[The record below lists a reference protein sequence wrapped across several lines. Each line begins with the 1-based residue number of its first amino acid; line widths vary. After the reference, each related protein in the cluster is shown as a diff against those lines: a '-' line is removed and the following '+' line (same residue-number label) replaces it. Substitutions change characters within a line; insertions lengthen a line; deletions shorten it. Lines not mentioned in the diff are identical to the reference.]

1 MTSSLYVE
9 YLYSDPNDQMW
20 AKPPLLQF
28 VTRYHPS
35 SSFAQDKSLFM
46 SAPLQIVLGTL
57 ALSLIHALIPG
68 HWLPLVTVGKA
79 EGWSRQE
86 TLWITALTGSAH
98 TVSTLL
104 IGVAVGLLGYQ
115 FADYYDIVTHLVA
128 PAVLIGLGL
137 VYLGKALRQH
147 FSQTRCQDKH
157 APIAAVAGR
166 SDRSKWVIIVTLATA
181 MLFSPCIEIGAFY
194 LSAGALG
201 WLGIALVSGV
211 YPAVTVL
218 GMVLVV
224 NWSWQR
230 AKSFS
235 AAITTWNLSGHALTG
250 LILIVLGFLTFFI
263 DM

>member
-1 MTSSLYVE
+1 
-9 YLYSDPNDQMW
+9 
-20 AKPPLLQF
+20 
-28 VTRYHPS
+28 
-35 SSFAQDKSLFM
+35 M
-46 SAPLQIVLGTL
+46 SVSLQIVLGTL

-68 HWLPLVTVGKA
+68 HWLPFVTVGKA

-86 TLWITALTGSAH
+86 TLWVTALAGFAH

-104 IGVAVGLLGYQ
+104 IGVAVGLLAYRY
-115 FADYYDIVTHLVA
+115 ADYYDIVTHLVA

-137 VYLGKALRQH
+137 VYLSKSLHQL
-147 FSQTRCQDKH
+147 FPLSSSQSKSH
-157 APIAAVAGR
+157 HAVATVGR
-166 SDRSKWVIIVTLATA
+166 SGRSKATTVMALAST
-181 MLFSPCIEIGAFY
+181 MLFSPCLEIGALY

-201 WLGIALVSGV
+201 WQGIALVSGV
-211 YPAVTVL
+211 YSVVTVL

-235 AAITTWNLSGHALTG
+235 ATIHTWNLRGHTLTG
-250 LILIVLGFLTFFI
+250 LILVVLGFLTFFI